1 MRDRKNRQL
10 WETLTRW
17 ISLCSISFI
26 WLSRT
31 KKKWKE
37 FYSHYITHHTV
48 KTTHTKLTKFH
59 TMHYS
64 LSLLF
69 TLLISLLSCN
79 YNNKPLQPIMHNT
92 IGYPSKYNLAIKVQ
106 LYPLKLTKN
115 MPTNKTILTTSGF
128 HLSLAKFYL
137 CSTHTLFLASLL
149 VAMLQQLIFL
159 HVHWSL
165 NSAIH

>member
-1 MRDRKNRQL
+1 MQNQKKNRQL
-10 WETLTRW
+10 WETPTRW
-17 ISLCSISFI
+17 IGLCSISFI
-26 WLSRT
+26 LLSRT
-31 KKKWKE
+31 RKKEKK

-48 KTTHTKLTKFH
+48 KTAHTKLAKFH

-69 TLLISLLSCN
+69 ALLISLLFNC
-79 YNNKPLQPIMHNT
+79 NNKPLQLIMHNT
-92 IGYPSKYNLAIKVQ
+92 IGYPSKYNPMIKVQ
-106 LYPLKLTKN
+106 LYPLKLTKICQQIK
-115 MPTNKTILTTSGF
+115 PYLQLWVSILVWQ
-128 HLSLAKFYL
+128 KFYL

-159 HVHWSL
+159 HAHWSL